1 MSGCVAPPKGNPS
14 ASGTQGSKT
23 GSSTGG
29 AQATTVPTT
38 APPVTGFINPATPF
52 PTPTVERTASGY
64 TVLPDY
70 TVNATPFVAIYYD
83 TIAFKQNRTAFSYN
97 VTMPPLIIDM
107 CLSPNLTART
117 IWYDSK
123 YDDQNP
129 VTKKVT
135 AIGPSVWFEVTVRDP
150 ATGTVIAKDGFAKS
164 YSVDTAKRVTLRN
177 PGSYL
182 IEFSGNDSGRDTGQ
196 RAKDRRTGGGSNSEP
211 LLQPAPAAVTPLT
224 SFSHPV
230 KFFDLLMLVKVTSS
244 GIYLPECFNTE

>member
-1 MSGCVAPPKGNPS
+1 MTAYRALVIVVVLALLVGMSGCVAPPKGNPS
-14 ASGTQGSKT
+14 ASGTQGGKP

-107 CLSPNLTART
+107 CLSPNLTTRT

-123 YDDQNP
+123 YDNQEP

-182 IEFSGNDSGRDTGQ
+182 IEFSGNEISAEIQVSVPKTGEQ
-196 RAKDRRTGGGSNSEP
+196 AGAAIRNLSCNQP
-211 LLQPAPAAVTPLT
+211 LLQ
-224 SFSHPV
+224 
-230 KFFDLLMLVKVTSS
+230 
-244 GIYLPECFNTE
+244 